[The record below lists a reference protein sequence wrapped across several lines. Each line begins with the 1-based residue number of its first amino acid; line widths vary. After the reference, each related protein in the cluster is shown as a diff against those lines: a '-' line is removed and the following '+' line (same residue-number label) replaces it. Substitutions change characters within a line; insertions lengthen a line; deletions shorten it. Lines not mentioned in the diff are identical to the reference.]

1 MKLNKHKFT
10 EKEKLS
16 EFDRWITPSLGD
28 IKDCIEFRSILAGLE
43 DGFDSLSNYTNGFST
58 FEECSSYNIAGKM
71 TSSISQVADI
81 KNHLANVFN
90 AILLS
95 TGKTDNNLKC
105 QYPLVLN
112 NLYESGEIPA
122 CKNGKLILII
132 IPRVFDLDKVIKH
145 FEALSPYQDI
155 LAPQLKS
162 YLDLLLSDEQYVSEL
177 YSLGTSYC
185 KLKENGHGSNLLASI
200 AIFQSRGSITAKTG
214 HEPERKLRSYMADWG
229 LNAGTDYNNDDIDI
243 YELLDIKKKKK
254 KNDKARKYDFIVPFR
269 SKSEGK
275 KLFVQ
280 CQFYAGDSGSVSH
293 KVVDQTDASR
303 EHTLKLYP
311 NAVFVEYLDGAG
323 YFSSLNGDLKKMLA
337 KKTTKAFIQVKT
349 APVKFRRELQEI
361 DFLTPLEIEHAI
373 LAGNN
378 SEADLVDFLQ
388 TQGYDKKEIYRSL
401 DACKDAN
408 LLDFNYDKY
417 VIKEERRDIILK
429 YCFLD
434 CIANFGHSVNVSKE
448 KGILYVPGFSNN
460 WGMSQTNLLETFNR
474 EFPGMELSA
483 KDILEKIEWLIDNEF
498 VILK

>member
-1 MKLNKHKFT
+1 MRLSKYKYT

-28 IKDCIEFRSILAGLE
+28 IKDRIEFKNVLAELE
-43 DGFDSLSNYTNGFST
+43 DGFNSLSNYTNGFSALET
-58 FEECSSYNIAGKM
+58 CSSHHIAENITFNVGQIK
-71 TSSISQVADI
+71 DI
-81 KNHLANVFN
+81 QSHLANVFN

-112 NLYESGEIPA
+112 KLYESGEIPA
-122 CKNGKLILII
+122 CQNGKLTLIK

-145 FEALSPYQDI
+145 FETLSAYQDM

-162 YLDLLLSDEQYVSEL
+162 YLDLLLSDEQYVSQL
-177 YSLGTSYC
+177 YSLGTSYF
-185 KLKENGHGSNLLASI
+185 KLKENGHSSDLLASI
-200 AIFQSRGSITAKTG
+200 AIFQSRGSITAKAG

-243 YELLDIKKKKK
+243 YELLGIKKK

-269 SKSEGK
+269 SKSGGK

-303 EHTLKLYP
+303 KQTLKFYP

-337 KKTTKAFIQVKT
+337 KNTTKAFFQVKT

-361 DFLTPLEIEHAI
+361 DFLTPLEIEHVI
-373 LAGNN
+373 LAGNKA
-378 SEADLVDFLQ
+378 EAELVDILQ
-388 TQGYDKKEIYRSL
+388 TQGYNKEEIYRSL
-401 DACKDAN
+401 DVCKAAN
-408 LLDFNYDKY
+408 LLDFADDNYA
-417 VIKEERRDIILK
+417 IKEERRDIIIK
-429 YCFLD
+429 YSLLD
-434 CIANFGHSVNVSKE
+434 CIANFGHSINVSKE

-460 WGMSQTNLLETFNR
+460 WGMSQTNLLEAFNR
-474 EFPGMELSA
+474 EFPDIDLSA
-483 KDILEKIEWLIDNEF
+483 KDILEKIEWLIENEF

>member
-1 MKLNKHKFT
+1 MKLKRHKYT
-10 EKEKLS
+10 EKQKLS

-28 IKDCIEFRSILAGLE
+28 IKNRIEFKNVLAGLE
-43 DGFDSLSNYTNGFST
+43 NGFDSLANYTNGFSD
-58 FEECSSYNIAGKM
+58 FERCSSYHIAKSII
-71 TSSISQVADI
+71 SSIGQVADI
-81 KNHLANVFN
+81 QNHLANMFN

-112 NLYESGEIPA
+112 KLYESGEIPA
-122 CKNGKLILII
+122 CQNGNLTLIK
-132 IPRVFDLDKVIKH
+132 IPRVFDLNKVIKH
-145 FEALSPYQDI
+145 FETLSAYQDI

-162 YLDLLLSDEQYVSEL
+162 YLDLLLSDEQYVSQL
-177 YSLGTSYC
+177 YSLGTSYF
-185 KLKENGHGSNLLASI
+185 KLKENGHSSNLLASM
-200 AIFQSRGSITAKTG
+200 AIFQSRGSITAKAG
-214 HEPERKLRSYMADWG
+214 HEPERKLRSYMIDWG

-243 YELLDIKKKKK
+243 YELLGIKKR

-269 SKSEGK
+269 SKLEGK

-293 KVVDQTDASR
+293 KVVDQTEASR
-303 EHTLKLYP
+303 NHTLKFYP

-337 KKTTKAFIQVKT
+337 KKTTKAFIQVRT

-373 LAGNN
+373 LAGHNA
-378 SEADLVDFLQ
+378 EAELVDFLQ
-388 TQGYDKKEIYRSL
+388 AQGYDKEEIYRSL
-401 DACKDAN
+401 NVCKAAN
-408 LLDFNYDKY
+408 LLDFNNNNYA
-417 VIKEERRDIILK
+417 IKEERRDIVIK

-434 CIANFGHSVNVSKE
+434 CIANFGHSINVSKE

-460 WGMSQTNLLETFNR
+460 WGMSQTNLLETFNKV
-474 EFPGMELSA
+474 FPDIELSA

>member
-1 MKLNKHKFT
+1 MKLNKHIFT

-28 IKDCIEFRSILAGLE
+28 IKDSIEFSKALAGLE
-43 DGFDSLSNYTNGFST
+43 DGFNSLSDYTNGFST
-58 FEECSSYNIAGKM
+58 LEKCSSYSIAEKM

-81 KNHLANVFN
+81 QNHLANVFN

-112 NLYESGEIPA
+112 KLYESGEIPA
-122 CKNGKLILII
+122 CKNGELILIK

-145 FEALSPYQDI
+145 FEALSPYQDMF
-155 LAPQLKS
+155 APQLKS
-162 YLDLLLSDEQYVSEL
+162 YLDLLLSDEQYVSQL
-177 YSLGTSYC
+177 YSLGISYC
-185 KLKENGHGSNLLASI
+185 KLKENGDGSNLLASI
-200 AIFQSRGSITAKTG
+200 AIFQSRGSITAKAG
-214 HEPERKLRSYMADWG
+214 HEPERRLRSYMADWG
-229 LNAGTDYNNDDIDI
+229 LNVGTDYNNDDIDI
-243 YELLDIKKKKK
+243 YELLGIKKK

-303 EHTLKLYP
+303 KQTLKFYP

-337 KKTTKAFIQVKT
+337 KKTTKAFFQVRT

-378 SEADLVDFLQ
+378 TEVELVDFLQ
-388 TQGYDKKEIYRSL
+388 AQGYDKEEIYRSIGV
-401 DACKDAN
+401 CKEAN
-408 LLDFNYDKY
+408 FLHFNNYKY
-417 VIKEERRDIILK
+417 AIKEGRRDIIIK

-460 WGMSQTNLLETFNR
+460 WGMSQTSLLETFNR
-474 EFPGMELSA
+474 EFPDIELSA

>member
-1 MKLNKHKFT
+1 MKLNKHIFT

-28 IKDCIEFRSILAGLE
+28 IKDSIEFRNILTGLE
-43 DGFDSLSNYTNGFST
+43 EGFNSLSQYTNSFST
-58 FEECSSYNIAGKM
+58 LETCSSYYIAE
-71 TSSISQVADI
+71 SITTRIGQVNDI
-81 KNHLANVFN
+81 QSHLANVFN

-112 NLYESGEIPA
+112 KLYESGEIPA
-122 CKNGKLILII
+122 CQNGAITLIK

-145 FEALSPYQDI
+145 FEALSAYQDM

-162 YLDLLLSDEQYVSEL
+162 YIDLLLSDEQYVSQL

-185 KLKENGHGSNLLASI
+185 KLKEAGHSSNLLASI
-200 AIFQSRGSITAKTG
+200 AIFQSRGSITAKAG

-229 LNAGTDYNNDDIDI
+229 LSAGTDYNTDDIDI
-243 YELLDIKKKKK
+243 YGLLGIKKK

-303 EHTLKLYP
+303 KQTLKFYP

-337 KKTTKAFIQVKT
+337 KKTTKAFI
-349 APVKFRRELQEI
+349 
-361 DFLTPLEIEHAI
+361 
-373 LAGNN
+373 
-378 SEADLVDFLQ
+378 
-388 TQGYDKKEIYRSL
+388 
-401 DACKDAN
+401 
-408 LLDFNYDKY
+408 
-417 VIKEERRDIILK
+417 
-429 YCFLD
+429 
-434 CIANFGHSVNVSKE
+434 
-448 KGILYVPGFSNN
+448 
-460 WGMSQTNLLETFNR
+460 
-474 EFPGMELSA
+474 
-483 KDILEKIEWLIDNEF
+483 
-498 VILK
+498 

>member
-1 MKLNKHKFT
+1 MKLNKHKYT
-10 EKEKLS
+10 EIEKLS

-28 IKDCIEFRSILAGLE
+28 IKDSVEFRNTLAGLE
-43 DGFDSLSNYTNGFST
+43 DGFNSLSNYTNVFST
-58 FEECSSYNIAGKM
+58 FETCSSHHLAETI
-71 TSSISQVADI
+71 TSHIGQVADI
-81 KNHLANVFN
+81 KCHLANVFN

-112 NLYESGEIPA
+112 KLYDSGEIPA
-122 CKNGKLILII
+122 CQNGKLTLIK
-132 IPRVFDLDKVIKH
+132 IPRVFDLYKVIKH
-145 FEALSPYQDI
+145 FESLSAYQDI

-162 YLDLLLSDEQYVSEL
+162 YLDLLLSDEQYVLQL
-177 YSLGTSYC
+177 YSLGMSYC
-185 KLKENGHGSNLLASI
+185 KLKENGHSSNLLASI

-229 LNAGTDYNNDDIDI
+229 LNAGIDYNNDDIDI
-243 YELLDIKKKKK
+243 YELLGIKKK

-275 KLFVQ
+275 KIFVQ

-303 EHTLKLYP
+303 NQTIKFYP

-378 SEADLVDFLQ
+378 SESELVDFLQ
-388 TQGYDKKEIYRSL
+388 AQGYNKEEVYRSL
-401 DACKDAN
+401 AVCKAAN
-408 LLDFNYDKY
+408 LLDFDNDTYA
-417 VIKEERRDIILK
+417 IKDERRDIIIK

-434 CIANFGHSVNVSKE
+434 CIANFGHSINVSKE

-460 WGMSQTNLLETFNR
+460 WGMSQTNLLEAFNR
-474 EFPGMELSA
+474 EFPDIELSA

>member
-1 MKLNKHKFT
+1 MKLNKHKYT

-28 IKDCIEFRSILAGLE
+28 IKDSLEFRNNLAGLE
-43 DGFDSLSNYTNGFST
+43 DGFNSLSNYTNVFSNLET
-58 FEECSSYNIAGKM
+58 CSSYHIAKSII
-71 TSSISQVADI
+71 SSISQINDI
-81 KNHLANVFN
+81 QNHLANVFN

-112 NLYESGEIPA
+112 KFYENGEFPA
-122 CKNGKLILII
+122 CHNGKLVLIK

-145 FEALSPYQDI
+145 FDALSVYHDM

-162 YLDLLLSDEQYVSEL
+162 YLDLLLSDSQYVSQL
-177 YSLGTSYC
+177 YSLGTSYN
-185 KLKENGHGSNLLASI
+185 KLKEKGLGSNLLASM
-200 AIFQSRGSITAKTG
+200 AIFQSRGSITAKKG
-214 HEPERKLRSYMADWG
+214 HEPERKLRSYMSDWG

-243 YELLDIKKKKK
+243 YELLGIKKKEK
-254 KNDKARKYDFIVPFR
+254 DKTRRYDFIVPFR
-269 SKSEGK
+269 SKSDGK

-303 EHTLKLYP
+303 KHTLKFYP

-337 KKTTKAFIQVKT
+337 KKTTKSFIQVRT

-378 SEADLVDFLQ
+378 SETALVESLKK
-388 TQGYDKKEIYRSL
+388 QGYEEGEISRCL
-401 DACKDAN
+401 DVCKQTN
-408 LLDFNYDKY
+408 LLDFKNNKY
-417 VIKEERRDIILK
+417 AIKEERRDIIIK
-429 YCFLD
+429 YCLLD
-434 CIANFGHSVNVSKE
+434 CIANYGHVTNMKRE
-448 KGILYVPGFSNN
+448 KGVLYVPGFSNN
-460 WGMSQTNLLETFNR
+460 WGMTQAELLDVFNK
-474 EFPGMELSA
+474 EFPKIELSA
-483 KDILEKIEWLIDNEF
+483 KEILEKIQWLIDKEF

>member
-1 MKLNKHKFT
+1 MKLNKHIYT

-28 IKDCIEFRSILAGLE
+28 IKDSIEFGKVLAGLE
-43 DGFDSLSNYTNGFST
+43 EGFNSLSQYTNSFST
-58 FEECSSYNIAGKM
+58 LETCSSYYIAENITTRIG
-71 TSSISQVADI
+71 QVNDI
-81 KNHLANVFN
+81 QSHLANVFN

-95 TGKTDNNLKC
+95 TGKTYNNLKC

-112 NLYESGEIPA
+112 KLFESGEIPA
-122 CKNGKLILII
+122 CQNGEITLIK
-132 IPRVFDLDKVIKH
+132 IPRVFDLDKVVMH
-145 FEALSPYQDI
+145 FESLSAYQDM

-162 YLDLLLSDEQYVSEL
+162 YLDLLLSDKQYVSQL

-185 KLKENGHGSNLLASI
+185 KLKEAGHSSNLLASI
-200 AIFQSRGSITAKTG
+200 AIFQSRGSITAKAG

-229 LNAGTDYNNDDIDI
+229 LSAGTDYNTDDIDI
-243 YELLDIKKKKK
+243 YGLLGIKKK

-303 EHTLKLYP
+303 KQTLKFYP

-337 KKTTKAFIQVKT
+337 KKTTKAFIQVRT

-378 SEADLVDFLQ
+378 NEAKLIDFLQ
-388 TQGYDKKEIYRSL
+388 EQGYNKEEISRSL
-401 DACKDAN
+401 GVCKAAN
-408 LLDFNYDKY
+408 LLAFNNDNYA
-417 VIKEERRDIILK
+417 IKEERRDIIIK
-429 YCFLD
+429 YCLLD
-434 CIANFGHSVNVSKE
+434 CIANFGHSINVSKE

-460 WGMSQTNLLETFNR
+460 WGMSQTNLLESFNR
-474 EFPGMELSA
+474 EFPNIELSA